1 MASFDGLSR
10 QFERHLRGCRGLDR
24 LQRYDY
30 RARNTRV
37 PSKGEE
43 GRRTLTRKKMLLRGG
58 GRTSSSWCTDESN
71 AKRRSS
77 KSSHLIEFIPSRN
90 KRRKSTIVD
99 IILVAKASFETRR
112 RKPETPPLVLAVSK
126 GSITGRTAPPSDLSS
141 TRRVVF

>member
-24 LQRYDY
+24 LERYDY

-43 GRRTLTRKKMLLRGG
+43 GRRTRKNEKKNVITR
-58 GRTSSSWCTDESN
+58 GRKSSSWCTDESN